1 MAQLGQDLHL
11 RHLLLEVSRDL
22 EAEAALIEAGRTED
36 RREHSRI
43 AMGHRPAWLTV
54 SDLRGPP
61 LRCEVVDL
69 SQAGARVECP
79 VRIAIG
85 TPVELE
91 PYADGPMLP
100 GRVVRADE
108 TQDMTF
114 HIAIKFATGT
124 EAAAEEVMCY
134 LALEAERGVNGADS
148 TTARPALNNSDRNAS
163 SPLNLEEIGRSS
175 SASSAS

>member
-1 MAQLGQDLHL
+1 
-11 RHLLLEVSRDL
+11 
-22 EAEAALIEAGRTED
+22 
-36 RREHSRI
+36 
-43 AMGHRPAWLTV
+43 MGHRPAWLTV